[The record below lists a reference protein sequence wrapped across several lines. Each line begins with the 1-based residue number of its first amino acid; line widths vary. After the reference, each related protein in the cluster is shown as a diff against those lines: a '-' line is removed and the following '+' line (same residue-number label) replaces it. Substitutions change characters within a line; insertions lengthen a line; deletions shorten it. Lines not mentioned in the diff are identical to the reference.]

1 MTKNKGLLLA
11 VSTIF
16 LASLVSTLI
25 SCAGSSPGVFEQILS
40 VIPDTESNRAMVAI
54 NDYVQMQKQLKID
67 APRKDAAPDEQ
78 FTFIKDLYSLDG
90 LEKTLT
96 LAATIG
102 FINNNSSYLLNS
114 LESMRNMEIGY
125 WLIDQEASAG
135 WPPINMSII
144 KGRFNPEKSQQT
156 LVESAKDDPPNIE
169 TYNENTIYS
178 WGGDN
183 EINLGKRLGPPAY
196 DMLGRGG
203 RFVFQND
210 FVFRTNQTPTM
221 KLILDA
227 QTDKNDSLAEAAEF
241 SLIAKELSSHGAM
254 SAYLTNQTQSF
265 EITRD
270 LLAASSQN
278 KTEDIDKY
286 LAQGPILLPYQ
297 TIGLGIAKDEKGL
310 YGLII
315 LVHVDAQTAAQNV
328 GLLQQR
334 IDQTSSF
341 FANVKWTS
349 IFSNSS
355 IISQGRVLTA
365 KLYGPDIGRNW
376 LAWYFNHDPLILHE

>member
-1 MTKNKGLLLA
+1 MTISRGLLLA

-203 RFVFQND
+203 RFVFQKD
-210 FVFRTNQTPTM
+210 FAIRTNQTSII
-221 KLILDA
+221 KQVLDT
-227 QTDKNDSLAEAAEF
+227 QQGKQNSLAEVSEF